1 LAASLSFA
9 GHGFPSNSSSACSR
23 TAGPGAKDDQV
34 LDRAIRTG
42 AIILTCD
49 RDFGQWVRQ
58 M

>member
-1 LAASLSFA
+1 VCGVAQ
-9 GHGFPSNSSSACSR
+9 
-23 TAGPGAKDDQV
+23 DDQV

-58 M
+58 MSRAAAIGVFVF